1 LWIALSSIH
10 GIGSQTFCQLLKTF
24 GNPSNIFDASY
35 SQLKEVVSDLI
46 AAEITKGINHDALSD
61 SLR

>member
-1 LWIALSSIH
+1 MLANHCEEAYSEEFVEKSLWIALSSIH

-35 SQLKEVVSDLI
+35 IQ
-46 AAEITKGINHDALSD
+46 
-61 SLR
+61 